1 MASKTYIYRDMV
13 SGCEMFSVAH
23 PHSLMAG
30 NDAVLC
36 VQSAMINENGDTI
49 DVGGGNHFGGED
61 ADAAPLDDGG
71 EIVNNII
78 CKFGCGILKKVGP
91 KRQNFWPRI
100 NILKGKFF
108 KIIC

>member
-49 DVGGGNHFGGED
+49 DVGKDILRYGRNTRPDLILWSFHLG
-61 ADAAPLDDGG
+61 ARIRKAPRTLWMDFLDHD
-71 EIVNNII
+71 
-78 CKFGCGILKKVGP
+78 FL
-91 KRQNFWPRI
+91 
-100 NILKGKFF
+100 
-108 KIIC
+108 

>member
-49 DVGGGNHFGGED
+49 DVGKD
-61 ADAAPLDDGG
+61 YYVYRWTADFF
-71 EIVNNII
+71 EIIPNYTPGVD
-78 CKFGCGILKKVGP
+78 
-91 KRQNFWPRI
+91 FWTMI
-100 NILKGKFF
+100 S
-108 KIIC
+108 

>member
-49 DVGGGNHFGGED
+49 DVGKD
-61 ADAAPLDDGG
+61 YY
-71 EIVNNII
+71 V
-78 CKFGCGILKKVGP
+78 
-91 KRQNFWPRI
+91 
-100 NILKGKFF
+100 
-108 KIIC
+108 